1 MWVWNRTFVC
11 ARTQFL
17 VARANKVPGNSV
29 RVAQAKAQIKQPT
42 HALAAELDAAFES
55 HKQHRAEISGKDG

>member
-11 ARTQFL
+11 ARTQLL
-17 VARANKVPGNSV
+17 VARAKKVPGNSV
-29 RVAQAKAQIKQPT
+29 RVAQAKAQIKQAT
-42 HALAAELDAAFES
+42 HTLAAELDVVLES